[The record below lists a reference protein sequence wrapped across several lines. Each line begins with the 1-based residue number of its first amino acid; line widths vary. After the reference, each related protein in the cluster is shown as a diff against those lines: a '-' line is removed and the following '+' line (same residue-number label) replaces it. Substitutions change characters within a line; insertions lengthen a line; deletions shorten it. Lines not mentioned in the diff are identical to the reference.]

1 RARMIGPAPAARPP
15 ATRAISSTYRMA
27 LVGSA
32 GVRPVLAAGATVV
45 GAGLPTT
52 GGCVGLGAGVDEPP
66 PAPPPDPAPPPPPPP
81 APPPPRPPAPP
92 RARPPPPP
100 APPGPGPPPDPAP
113 PPVPPTPPPVPP
125 LAPPPDGG
133 RGGGG
138 CSSVWAT
145 ASVWLRIAVGSGA
158 YPRGSWPGSRPT
170 RWPGPAAY
178 RSSAA

>member
-1 RARMIGPAPAARPP
+1 
-15 ATRAISSTYRMA
+15 
-27 LVGSA
+27 
-32 GVRPVLAAGATVV
+32 GATVA

-66 PAPPPDPAPPPPPPP
+66 PAPPPDPAPPPPAPP
-81 APPPPRPPAPP
+81 APLPPA
-92 RARPPPPP
+92 
-100 APPGPGPPPDPAP
+100 PPPDPAP
-113 PPVPPTPPPVPP
+113 PPPAPPRPEPPPKPTPPPPTPPPRPP